1 MHRAKARLVLCVH
14 SRSVLLFPLK
24 TILCIDEKQCVPFR
38 SSRSLEPAGY
48 IVFTVWDAKMARKV
62 EELFAIDFVFNEEKG
77 WSLPL
82 EIVNQIAGFVS
93 THSRRIQ
100 Q

>member
-1 MHRAKARLVLCVH
+1 MGTAWTGSADQQATQAKGNALWQQ
-14 SRSVLLFPLK
+14 FMN
-24 TILCIDEKQCVPFR
+24 DDKQCVPFR

-48 IVFTVWDAKMARKV
+48 IVFTVWDAKMARRV

-77 WSLPL
+77 CSLPL
-82 EIVNQIAGFVS
+82 EIVNQIAS
-93 THSRRIQ
+93 IHSRRIQ